1 MSSTNKTANLGLNSW
16 VGSDKPKREDFNY
29 DNSVLDNVITEH
41 INDMQMHITEDERA
55 LWNITVYSGMYF
67 GNGSSTRTVETGCPF
82 EASFVLVFA
91 NGRPL
96 SVYSSSTGKSYN
108 YIGITGMNAS
118 SSGIQLID
126 GVDLSVVQSS
136 TPVISNEYISLNETG
151 VSYNYI
157 MFR

>member
-1 MSSTNKTANLGLNSW
+1 
-16 VGSDKPKREDFNY
+16 
-29 DNSVLDNVITEH
+29 
-41 INDMQMHITEDERA
+41 
-55 LWNITVYSGMYF
+55 
-67 GNGSSTRTVETGCPF
+67 
-82 EASFVLVFA
+82 
-91 NGRPL
+91 
-96 SVYSSSTGKSYN
+96 
-108 YIGITGMNAS
+108 MNAS

>member
-29 DNSVLDNVITEH
+29 DNSILDSVITEH
-41 INDMQMHITEDERA
+41 KSDMQVHITPEERD

-67 GNGSSTRTVETGCPF
+67 GNGSSARTVQTGCPF
-82 EASFVLVFA
+82 EASFAIVFA

-108 YIGITGMNAS
+108 YVGVTGMNAS

-136 TPVISNEYISLNETG
+136 SPVISNEYISLNETG